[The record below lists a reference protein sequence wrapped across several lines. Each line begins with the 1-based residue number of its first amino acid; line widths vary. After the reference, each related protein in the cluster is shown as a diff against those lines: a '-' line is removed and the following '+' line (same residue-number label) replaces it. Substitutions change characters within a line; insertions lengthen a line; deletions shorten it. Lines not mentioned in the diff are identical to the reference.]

1 MKKKVLIGIVVVLA
15 IVVVVLVAMVFFKP
29 GEEKLAGGEIALT
42 SSQERVEEIREPGES
57 NTSNE
62 NTETQG
68 IDASVYVMPKEKE
81 EKGIIEQ
88 IKDFITPIILIIYSI
103 NTVISVLV

>member
-1 MKKKVLIGIVVVLA
+1 MKKKVLIGIAVVLV
-15 IVVVVLVAMVFFKP
+15 IVAVVLVAMVFFKP

-62 NTETQG
+62 NTESQG

-81 EKGIIEQ
+81 EKGIVEQ
-88 IKDFITPIILIIYSI
+88 IKDCIILIVAAI
-103 NTVISVLV
+103 NNIISAFV

>member
-81 EKGIIEQ
+81 EKGIVEQ
-88 IKDFITPIILIIYSI
+88 IKDYIILIVSAI
-103 NTVISVLV
+103 NNIISAFV

>member
-1 MKKKVLIGIVVVLA
+1 MKKKVLIGIAVVLV
-15 IVVVVLVAMVFFKP
+15 IVAVVLVAMVFFKP

-62 NTETQG
+62 NTESQG
-68 IDASVYVMPKEKE
+68 ADASVYVMPKEKE
-81 EKGIIEQ
+81 EKGIVEQ
-88 IKDFITPIILIIYSI
+88 IKDYIILIVSAI
-103 NTVISVLV
+103 NNIISAFV

>member
-1 MKKKVLIGIVVVLA
+1 MKKKVLIGIAVVLV
-15 IVVVVLVAMVFFKP
+15 IVAVVLVAMVFFKP

-62 NTETQG
+62 NTESQG

-81 EKGIIEQ
+81 EKGIVEQ
-88 IKDFITPIILIIYSI
+88 IKDYIILIVSAI
-103 NTVISVLV
+103 NNIISAFV